1 VASRVLSACRVAPL
15 ARPVICP
22 LPESGCRYA
31 IPRSTPEGRKQLV
44 VSEDDEGNIDALAG
58 FDGQSDRR
66 ERSTRAD
73 EDQPPDEATAA

>member
-1 VASRVLSACRVAPL
+1 
-15 ARPVICP
+15 
-22 LPESGCRYA
+22 
-31 IPRSTPEGRKQLV
+31 V